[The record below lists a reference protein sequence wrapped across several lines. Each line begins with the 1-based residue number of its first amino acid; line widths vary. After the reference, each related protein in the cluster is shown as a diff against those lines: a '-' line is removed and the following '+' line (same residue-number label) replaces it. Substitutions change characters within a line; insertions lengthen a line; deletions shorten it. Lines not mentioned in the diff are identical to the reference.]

1 VDGLYDVY
9 PERVRPILP
18 FQRYAFEV
26 LDMPIMALIT
36 VISVI
41 LASETFRKDILRTQA
56 EERRLVAEEP
66 S

>member
-9 PERVRPILP
+9 PERLRPILP
-18 FQRYAFEV
+18 FQWYAFEV

-41 LASETFRKDILRTQA
+41 LASETFRKDILRTRA
-56 EERRLVAEEP
+56 EKRRLVAEEP